1 MSVRKRHPPVDA
13 TGLVI
18 RVAIHE
24 ANAADRDG
32 ARLWLVKVGE
42 RLLRMRR
49 VWADRGY
56 NGKLGEWMKE
66 RLG

>member
-1 MSVRKRHPPVDA
+1 M
-13 TGLVI
+13 
-18 RVAIHE
+18 
-24 ANAADRDG
+24 
-32 ARLWLVKVGE
+32 VKVGE

-49 VWADRGY
+49 VSADRGY